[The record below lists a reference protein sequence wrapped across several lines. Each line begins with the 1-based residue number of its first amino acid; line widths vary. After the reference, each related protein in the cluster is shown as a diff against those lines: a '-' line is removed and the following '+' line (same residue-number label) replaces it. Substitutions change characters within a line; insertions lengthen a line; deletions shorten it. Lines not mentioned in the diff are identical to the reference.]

1 MTQMTAFEEKAD
13 QSIVYS
19 DSSSSSESDEERSE
33 KQPKKKLLSVYH
45 KSGMAIQHSKE
56 WLIK

>member
-56 WLIK
+56 